1 MTKALQKI
9 IVSKTRLSLFK
20 IFFDQP
26 QESFYIREAVRII
39 GEEINSVRRELNN
52 LVEAGLLGKERRGNR
67 LFYFLKK
74 DYPYYHELL
83 SMMAKVVGLGGKIVK
98 NRSRLG
104 EIKFVAFSPVFLN
117 WEENQS
123 EVDFLIVGRV
133 VLPEI
138 GKLVLEEEKRRG
150 REINYAVMDSK
161 EFKLRKRSRDPF
173 LINILM
179 KSPVVVLGNLQ
190 ELGKI

>member
-1 MTKALQKI
+1 MSKALQKI
-9 IVSKTRLSLFK
+9 IVSKTRLGLFK

-26 QESFYIREAVRII
+26 QESFYIREAVRMI

-74 DYPYYHELL
+74 DYPYYHDLL
-83 SMMAKVVGLGGKIVK
+83 SMMAKVVGLGGKIIK

-104 EIKFVAFSPVFLN
+104 ELKFVAFSPIFLN

-123 EVDFLIVGRV
+123 EVDFLIVGRI

-150 REINYAVMDSK
+150 REINYAVMDLK

-179 KSPVVVLGNLQ
+179 KNPVVVLGDLQ
-190 ELGKI
+190 ELGKV